1 MKNAQEMAKAVK
13 SLKGYTALLADIKSG
28 KVQRTASVKEFYE
41 LLLSRVRSKTDKA
54 LVEAYLAS
62 FTEDKVKK
70 PFRRKRRA
78 TAVGSKTPKVSATPK
93 VSKPSPKVVKIDADL
108 QSKIAALLGLRGS
121 ILSDTQIVDALAQL
135 V

>member
-28 KVQRTASVKEFYE
+28 KVQRTASDKEFYE

-78 TAVGSKTPKVSATPK
+78 TAVGSKTPKVSAPTPK
-93 VSKPSPKVVKIDADL
+93 VFKPSPKVKSDL
-108 QSKIAALLGLRGS
+108 DLRSKIEALLCLRGT
-121 ILSDTQIVDALAQL
+121 ILTDSLILEAIAKL